1 VNYVDTIQIT
11 IQIKCCCS
19 KGGHTHAYEIVCR
32 GYCADKKESSLR
44 WESMGDYAGMDFRIR
59 CTTCDHQVWIPR
71 VKLEKSIKKVI
82 LSNKPEEGQPESLA
96 AEQE

>member
-1 VNYVDTIQIT
+1 MPMKLYVGDIVQT
-11 IQIKCCCS
+11 KKNHPC
-19 KGGHTHAYEIVCR
+19 GGNQWEIMRV
-32 GYCADKKESSLR
+32 
-44 WESMGDYAGMDFRIR
+44 GMDFRIR